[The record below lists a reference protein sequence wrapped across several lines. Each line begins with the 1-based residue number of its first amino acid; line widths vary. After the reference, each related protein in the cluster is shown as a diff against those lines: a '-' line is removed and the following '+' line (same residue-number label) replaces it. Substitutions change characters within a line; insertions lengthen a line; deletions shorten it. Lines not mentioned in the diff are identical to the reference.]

1 MSAEME
7 PQEEYTEVIEEN
19 PENALSDYEDAK
31 ATSAGKY
38 RCRDCGKL
46 FETLEEHDLHRRQV
60 HGGAETIML
69 AGISM

>member
-1 MSAEME
+1 ME
-7 PQEEYTEVIEEN
+7 PQEEYTEVLEAN
-19 PENALSDYEDAK
+19 PENALIDYDA
-31 ATSAGKY
+31 AELTSTGKY

-60 HGGAETIML
+60 HGGADTVML